1 LGNIKSFKL
10 GSKTNDLV
18 KKMLLYIGLFTIV
31 LVVGYFAA
39 QIIVKNKIESF
50 LVDHVEYQDLDLS
63 LISGSLQLKD
73 LVYTKENK
81 NCTINKVEVSG
92 FSYYE
97 YLINGEIDLENLTI
111 EAPKI
116 NIEKPSSNKTDS
128 TSKKASTKFDK
139 KVVVH
144 SINIK
149 KGSVK
154 FQQDTLRKL
163 NVRQFSVQIDSLGL
177 DDKTLQNKIPFSYK
191 KFKISAEGLEYTLS
205 QLQDLKIAT
214 IKIEPELLL
223 LNKLEYLPK
232 LSKKEYVNVIPY
244 EKDLMRLYMKQL
256 RLEDYKLDLD
266 KGPGF
271 LEARYLELDSLD
283 FYVYRDKT
291 VKDDT
296 RKKDLYSKSLR
307 ELDFKLAIDSINIKR
322 TYLNYQELI
331 NKSRDPGLIY
341 FENIDAQITN
351 LTNINLDREDFPE
364 TRVKINTEFMG
375 KSNFEV
381 DWRFKVNNEKDL
393 FTIKGSAF
401 NIPESSINS
410 FFVPAFG
417 MRTEGS
423 VSKLYFNYKGNPTYA
438 RGETQLEYQNFKV
451 EVLKKNSEESNRF
464 LSAVANLVVNKN
476 SKKTGMR
483 SVQVEKVERNQ
494 TKSFWN
500 YFWKCIEA
508 SLKKELI
515 VF

>member
-1 LGNIKSFKL
+1 
-10 GSKTNDLV
+10 V
-18 KKMLLYIGLFTIV
+18 KKILLYIGLFTIILIV
-31 LVVGYFAA
+31 SYFAA

-50 LVDHVEYQDLDLS
+50 LVEHVEYQELDLS
-63 LISGSLQLKD
+63 LISGSVQLKD
-73 LVYTKENK
+73 LVYNKENK
-81 NCTINKVEVSG
+81 NCRINKINVSG

-97 YLINGEIDLENLTI
+97 YLINNKIDLENLTI

-116 NIEKPSSNKTDS
+116 NIEKPASNKTDS
-128 TSKKASTKFDK
+128 TSGKSNTKFYK

-149 KGSVK
+149 EGSVK
-154 FQQDTLRKL
+154 YQQDSLKKL
-163 NVRQFSVQIDSLGL
+163 NVRQFSIQIDSLGL
-177 DDKTLQNKIPFSYK
+177 DGKTLQNKIPFNYK
-191 KFKISAEGLEYTLS
+191 NFKISAEGLVYTLN
-205 QLQDLKIAT
+205 QLQDLKV
-214 IKIEPELLL
+214 KRIEVDPKSLI
-223 LNKLEYLPK
+223 LNELEYLPK
-232 LSKKEYVNVIPY
+232 LSEQEYIKVIPY
-244 EKDLMRLYMKQL
+244 EKDLMDVKMKQL
-256 RLEDYKLDLD
+256 KLQDYTLDLD
-266 KGPGF
+266 KGAGS
-271 LEARYLELDSLD
+271 LKAKYLELDSLNI
-283 FYVYRDKT
+283 YVYRDKT

-307 ELDFKLAIDSINIKR
+307 ELNFKMAIDSIKIKR

-331 NKSRDPGLIY
+331 NKNRDPGLIY
-341 FENIDAQITN
+341 FENIEAQITN
-351 LTNINLDREDFPE
+351 LTNMNLERKDFPE

-381 DWRFKVNNEKDL
+381 DWRFKVNNENDL

-423 VSKLYFNYKGNPTYA
+423 VNKLYFNFKGNPSYA
-438 RGETQLEYQNFKV
+438 RGETKLDYQNFKV

-476 SKKTGMR
+476 SKKSGIST
-483 SVQVEKVERNQ
+483 VQVEKVERDQ

-508 SLKKELI
+508 GLKKELI